1 MEFTIRTVD
10 GYNRQAKLVSDDPE
24 SAKLY
29 GVKGNSVLNKS
40 KYFHV
45 VGGLPSDIMHDILE
59 GVLPLHVKAMLNK
72 FVFQDKFFTLEQLN
86 KQLAGYP
93 YGQSDSAN
101 RPSPIKNLNITD
113 RHMNQSGK
121 MRLQDL
127 TENH

>member
-86 KQLAGYP
+86 KQLARYP